1 MSSVVRQSDC
11 RIHPAPEGAGIL
23 LALYNDSE
31 RVSVIHSDHALP
43 RLSTDAITS

>member
-23 LALYNDSE
+23 LALYDSE